1 MYSSKFCGLLSKKK
15 ITLSGQELLNKAVW
29 YFIFFYLEKKRKTN
43 LIWNLLEIE
52 KMRIFFYFKET
63 VIIIYVAAFNTWDKI
78 EKTKIELFIPV
89 KIISFIRGTMYLN
102 FNYINMC
109 PSSPWP
115 SGRGL
120 CPGTPQQSQAPDLP
134 LYASGCTF
142 I

>member
-1 MYSSKFCGLLSKKK
+1 MWQHS
-15 ITLSGQELLNKAVW
+15 TL
-29 YFIFFYLEKKRKTN
+29 
-43 LIWNLLEIE
+43 
-52 KMRIFFYFKET
+52 ET
-63 VIIIYVAAFNTWDKI
+63 KI
-78 EKTKIELFIPV
+78 EKTKKELFIPV

-102 FNYINMC
+102 FSYIPVNMC